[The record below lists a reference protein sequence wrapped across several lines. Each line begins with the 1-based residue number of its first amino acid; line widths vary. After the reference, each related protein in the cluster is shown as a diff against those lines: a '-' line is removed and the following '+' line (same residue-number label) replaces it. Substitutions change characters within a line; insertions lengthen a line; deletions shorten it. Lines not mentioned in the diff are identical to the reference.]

1 MAGPRR
7 ELALETST
15 RTATVAVAPS
25 EGTDAAPGDLV
36 EEPLDTGHAH
46 ASDLVPAIA
55 RALGA
60 ADAMPRDIARVYVGL
75 GPGSYTGLRV
85 AVAAAVGLA
94 IGADPP
100 ELFGVPSAAAL
111 LFAELA
117 AGERGVWLS
126 DARSDTLYALVA
138 TRTAAGLEDELPL
151 TIVAR
156 DAAAELLAE
165 HGAGAR
171 RLTDLTSDKALTA
184 TFGADHGFE
193 ARAPRARDVLALG
206 RALRAAGR
214 APTEPGALEP
224 LYLRDFQAKIARR

>member
-85 AVAAAVGLA
+85 AVAAAVGVA

-100 ELFGVPSAAAL
+100 ELFGVPSAAVVARCRVRNASRK
-111 LFAELA
+111 AEASRAIASSGRVGAFIGDSSA
-117 AGERGVWLS
+117 AGNAAPMG
-126 DARSDTLYALVA
+126 A
-138 TRTAAGLEDELPL
+138 RTAALCAIGFNITSSKTHSYLE
-151 TIVAR
+151 
-156 DAAAELLAE
+156 
-165 HGAGAR
+165 
-171 RLTDLTSDKALTA
+171 S
-184 TFGADHGFE
+184 
-193 ARAPRARDVLALG
+193 
-206 RALRAAGR
+206 
-214 APTEPGALEP
+214 
-224 LYLRDFQAKIARR
+224 